1 MFKAVHDELTET
13 IPIITPLFFIPFVR
27 KNYFTVR
34 IVITISFNW
43 LFLLLIDKNILFSII
58 LSRS

>member
-13 IPIITPLFFIPFVR
+13 IPYHTPLFFIPFVR

-34 IVITISFNW
+34 IVITISLNW
-43 LFLLLIDKNILFSII
+43 LFLLLIDKNILFSIF
-58 LSRS
+58 LPRS